1 MFLGL
6 VITFSYIGVVWLI
19 FFKLKLLKFTKA
31 WIAVSVVFGL
41 HLLLI
46 FLIGLRFVTPYTKH
60 AKVVQHTIQLIPRL
74 PEPTLVTKV
83 LVKPHEPVTKG
94 QPLFQFDRRPYQ
106 YQVNA
111 LKAQLAQAEQN
122 VLELKASSDAAD
134 AEVAEA
140 RAKKVALK
148 ATLKAA
154 KASVDKA
161 RAEKDAMKSSLD
173 AGIASLAE
181 ANEKMAYAQEAM
193 QIAEAVKEGNAGAI
207 SNLRY
212 DQAVTHLKE
221 TKAAVDV
228 AQANVKE
235 AEIAYGPEANAAIQV
250 AVANEARAL
259 AAAGPEADAA
269 IAVAVANQTKA
280 RLAYESQI
288 DGVNTEVAQYQAQ
301 LAEAQY
307 YLDNTTM
314 VAPANG
320 HVFNLQVQEGM
331 VAGIIRAGAI
341 ASFVVDADRYVL
353 APYTQE
359 QLKYVKPNQP
369 VELAMDLYP
378 GQIFKGTVSEV
389 WPGSGV
395 GQMLPSGRL
404 PEFHPLPPEMPQTLF
419 AVQIKLDKEDESK
432 FPIGTQGAAAIYTSG
447 GGWAALRRI
456 GIRGYSW
463 ANWLY
468 PLDF

>member
-6 VITFSYIGVVWLI
+6 VITVLYITFVWLI

-31 WIAVSVVFGL
+31 WIVVSVVFGL

-60 AKVVQHTIQLIPRL
+60 ARVIQHTIQIIPRL
-74 PEPTLVTKV
+74 PEPTLVTEV
-83 LVKPHEPVTKG
+83 LVKPNVHVKKG

-106 YQVNA
+106 YQVNSA
-111 LKAQLAQAEQN
+111 QAQLAQAKQN
-122 VLELKASSDAAD
+122 VLELKASLEAAD

-140 RAKKVALK
+140 RAKKVSLQ
-148 ATLKAA
+148 ATLEAA
-154 KASVDKA
+154 TASVAKS
-161 RAEKDAMKSSLD
+161 RAEQEALKSSLD
-173 AGIASLAE
+173 AAKSSLAE
-181 ANEKMAYAQEAM
+181 ARAKSVLAKQALD
-193 QIAEAVKEGNAGAI
+193 IAETIKQENAGAI

-212 DQAVTHLKE
+212 DQALAHLNQTE
-221 TKAAVDV
+221 AAVEV
-228 AQANVKE
+228 AQADVKQ
-235 AEIAYGPEANAAIQV
+235 AETAYGPQAEAALNV
-250 AVANEARAL
+250 AVANEARAR
-259 AAAGPEADAA
+259 AASGPEADAA

-280 RLAYESQI
+280 RLEYEAQI
-288 DGVNTEVAQYQAQ
+288 DGENTEVAQLRAE

-307 YLDNTTM
+307 YLDNTTL
-314 VAPANG
+314 VAPADG
-320 HVFNLQVQEGM
+320 YILNLQVEEGM
-331 VAGIIRAGAI
+331 VAGILRIGAI

-359 QLKYVKPNQP
+359 QLKWVKPDQP

-378 GQIFKGTVSEV
+378 GQIFKGTVSKV
-389 WPGSGV
+389 WQGSGV
-395 GQMLPSGRL
+395 GQMLPSGFL
-404 PEFHPLPPEMPQTLF
+404 PKFRPLPDVMPQTLF
-419 AVQIKLDKEDESK
+419 AVQIKLDVEDESM

-447 GGWAALRRI
+447 GGFAALRRI
-456 GIRGYSW
+456 GIRGYTW

>member
-6 VITFSYIGVVWLI
+6 VITFTYIAFVWLI
-19 FFKLKLLKFTKA
+19 FFKLKLLRFTKP

-74 PEPTLVTKV
+74 PNPTLVTEV
-83 LVKPHEPVTKG
+83 LVEANEPVKKG

-106 YQVNA
+106 YQVDS
-111 LKAQLAQAEQN
+111 LKAQLAQAKQN
-122 VLELKASSDAAD
+122 YLELKASLDAAD
-134 AEVAEA
+134 ATVAEA
-140 RAKKVALK
+140 RAKKIALQ
-148 ATLKAA
+148 ATLEAA
-154 KASVDKA
+154 TASVAKA
-161 RAEKDAMKSSLD
+161 RAEQESLKSSLD
-173 AGIASLAE
+173 GAKASLAKAKE
-181 ANEKMAYAQEAM
+181 SMAYAKEAM
-193 QIAEAVKEGNAGAI
+193 QISETVKEDNPGAI
-207 SNLRY
+207 SALRY

-221 TKAAVDV
+221 TKAAVDL
-228 AQANVKE
+228 AQANVKKAE
-235 AEIAYGPEANAAIQV
+235 TDYELEAVAEINV
-250 AVANEARAL
+250 AVANEARAR

-269 IAVAVANQTKA
+269 ITVAVANQTKA
-280 RLAYESQI
+280 RLEYEAQI
-288 DGVNTEVAQYQAQ
+288 DGENTEVAQFEAE

-314 VAPANG
+314 VAPADG
-320 HVFNLQVQEGM
+320 YLFNLQVQEGM
-331 VAGIIRAGAI
+331 VAGIIRVGAI

-359 QLKYVKPNQP
+359 QLKWVKPEQP

-389 WPGSGV
+389 WQGSGV

-404 PEFHPLPPEMPQTLF
+404 PKFHPLPPEMPQTMF
-419 AVQIKLDKEDESK
+419 AVQIKLDVENESM
-432 FPIGTQGAAAIYTSG
+432 FPIGTQGAAAIYTSQ

-456 GIRGYSW
+456 GIRAYTWG
-463 ANWLY
+463 NWLY
-468 PLDF
+468 PLDL